1 MLQFAAALRDVRLRA
16 SPLRLYRFGGLV
28 LMAAGG
34 AAVASAVLTGT
45 LFAQA
50 APPPA
55 PPHPV
60 VPPTPLKTVAVP
72 RPDLSEYVVNNAELV
87 VLGKA
92 LFWDMQ
98 AGGDGVQACASCH
111 FHAGADNRATNTLN
125 AGANGVF
132 SVRQAGGTLQAAD
145 FPFHKLANP
154 GDARSAVVRDS
165 DDVVGSQG
173 VFKTHFDALAPGA
186 AADKCTQLADAA
198 FGNNRQVTGRNAPTV
213 INAVFNDR
221 NFWDGRAQFLF
232 NTRNPFG
239 DRDPD
244 AAAWVDDGTLH
255 KQRVLIPFSSLA
267 SQAVGPANN
276 SVEMSC
282 DGRNFMQ
289 LGRKMLRGVSGA
301 EPPTPLAY
309 QAVPGTD
316 SVLGAYAAPGGWG
329 LKISY
334 PRLIMDTFAPKW
346 WRSAGTVPDPSG
358 DYTLIEANFSLFWG
372 LAIQAYEET
381 LIADQ
386 TRFDKFLEGTGT
398 LTAQEQQGFG
408 VFMGQGNCIAC
419 HGGAELTN
427 ASVTNAINNGE
438 FLERMIMGNNGTA
451 VYDNGFYNI
460 GVRPTANDV
469 GLGGLDPFKKP
480 LSLTRLCAP
489 PNGKCQPEIT
499 NIAARPVEGIA
510 AGPMLAECLGPNV
523 VSSTSTCDRVA
534 VDGSFKVPGLRNV
547 ELTAPYFHN
556 GGQGTLEDVVEFYNR
571 GGDFGLE
578 NQHDLDPLIMPLG
591 LTVDDKAALVAFL
604 KTLTDERVR
613 TEQKPFDHPQ
623 LCLPNPSAGMP
634 GPAACTRPVV
644 PGTPTSVTATAGNG
658 QATISWVAP
667 ASTGGSPLLN
677 YVVTST
683 PAGLSASVPP
693 TLTSFTV
700 AGLTNGTAYTFSVTA
715 VNVMGSSVASAP
727 SSSVIPTAP
736 IPTVVV
742 TSTPIP
748 TVVVTSTPSP
758 AASSSPAGKTSSNA
772 PSGSSSSRPS
782 TSGNAISA
790 PSGPAGGLVSSVVLP
805 DSLVGALPP
814 AAPAPPALPVVVAP
828 AADAAVV
835 VGPTVPV
842 DPVTPPVPDPLLTS
856 VAEVGDSASV
866 GPITTSVV
874 IDPSVG
880 GALSTPDGALIITV
894 PAGEYD
900 WLTLSVTDVS
910 SLAGAA
916 SNLQVGSRSYALDV
930 QDSSGARV
938 VAFSPPFD
946 LTTVPDL
953 SLLVDDQLEATI
965 VLALNPD
972 SGLFEPL
979 STVEVDRG
987 LVTSLPSLGA
997 IPTDANESGE

>member
-1 MLQFAAALRDVRLRA
+1 
-16 SPLRLYRFGGLV
+16 
-28 LMAAGG
+28 MAVGS

-55 PPHPV
+55 PPHPI

-72 RPDLSEYVVNNAELV
+72 RPDLSEFVVNNAELV

-98 AGGDGVQACASCH
+98 TGGDSVQACASCH

-145 FPFHKLANP
+145 FPFHKLTNP

-173 VFKTHFDALAPGA
+173 VFKTHFDALAPGG
-186 AADKCTQLADAA
+186 AADKCTQLADAT

-213 INAVFNDR
+213 INAVFNYR

-276 SVEMSC
+276 AVEMSC

-301 EPPTPLAY
+301 EPLTPLAY

-316 SVLGAYAAPGGWG
+316 SVLGAYVAPGGWG
-329 LKISY
+329 LKVSY

-346 WRSAGTVPDPSG
+346 WSSAGTVPDPSG
-358 DYTLIEANFSLFWG
+358 DYTLMEANFSLFWG

-398 LTAQEQQGFG
+398 LTAQEQRGFG
-408 VFMGQGNCIAC
+408 VFTGQGNCIAC

-438 FLERMIMGNNGTA
+438 FLERMIMGNNGIA

-499 NIAARPVEGIA
+499 NIVARAVEGIA
-510 AGPMLAECLGPNV
+510 AGPLLAECVGPNV

-534 VDGSFKVPGLRNV
+534 VEGSFKVPGLRNV
-547 ELTAPYFHN
+547 ELTGPYFHN

-613 TEQKPFDHPQ
+613 SEQKPFDHPQ
-623 LCLPNPSAGMP
+623 LCLPNPPAGMP
-634 GPAACTRPVV
+634 GSTECTRP
-644 PGTPTSVTATAGNG
+644 GAPTSVTATAGNR
-658 QATISWVAP
+658 QATVSWVAP
-667 ASTGGSPLLN
+667 ASTGASPLVN
-677 YVVTST
+677 YVVSSN
-683 PAGLSASVPP
+683 PAGVSASVAP

-700 AGLTNGTAYTFSVTA
+700 AGLTNGTAYTFTVAA
-715 VNVMGSSVASAP
+715 VNAVGSSLASAP
-727 SSSVIPTAP
+727 SSSVVPTAP
-736 IPTVVV
+736 IATV
-742 TSTPIP
+742 PD
-748 TVVVTSTPSP
+748 VVVTSTPSP
-758 AASSSPAGKTSSNA
+758 TTSSSPAGHTSSRA
-772 PSGSSSSRPS
+772 PSRSAPS
-782 TSGNAISA
+782 TSGNPVTL
-790 PSGPAGGLVSSVVLP
+790 PSGPTGGLVSSVVLP
-805 DSLVGALPP
+805 DSLFGASPP
-814 AAPAPPALPVVVAP
+814 SVPAPPVAPTPVVVAT
-828 AADAAVV
+828 AADAAIVG
-835 VGPTVPV
+835 GPTVPV
-842 DPVTPPVPDPLLTS
+842 DPVTPPVPDPVLTP
-856 VAEVGDSASV
+856 VAEVGDGANV
-866 GPITTSVV
+866 GPITLSVV
-874 IDPSVG
+874 IDPSIG
-880 GALSTPDGALIITV
+880 GGLSTPDGALVIAV

-900 WLTLSVTDVS
+900 WLTLSLTDVS

-916 SNLQVGSRSYALDV
+916 SNLQVGSRSYVLDV

-938 VAFSPPFD
+938 FSFSPPFD
-946 LTTVPDL
+946 LTTVADL
-953 SLLVDDQLEATI
+953 SLSVDDQLAGAI

-972 SGLFEPL
+972 SGLFDPL
-979 STVEVDRG
+979 STVEIEG
-987 LVTSLPSLGA
+987 SLVTSLPSLGA
-997 IPTDANESGE
+997 IPRLAEGAIPTLAEEPAE